1 MMRTFIL
8 GALAA
13 TVIAF
18 SAPAQASMANP
29 GLGAA
34 AAPGQV
40 EQAQYYYGGGYGYR
54 RGYYGHRRGY
64 YGPRR
69 GYYRSYAYGPRCYTR
84 RIVRWDG
91 RVRFVR
97 RCR

>member
-13 TVIAF
+13 AAIGFA
-18 SAPAQASMANP
+18 APAQASMANP

-34 AAPGQV
+34 ASGNV
-40 EQAQYYYGGGYGYR
+40 EQAQYYYGPRRGYYG

-64 YGPRR
+64 YR
-69 GYYRSYAYGPRCYTR
+69 GYAFAPRCWTQR
-84 RIVRWDG
+84 VVRWDG
-91 RVRFVR
+91 RVRYVR
-97 RCR
+97 RCG

>member
-1 MMRTFIL
+1 MKRTLIL
-8 GALAA
+8 GAIAAAALAFA
-13 TVIAF
+13 
-18 SAPAQASMANP
+18 APANASMANP
-29 GLGAA
+29 GLGASA
-34 AAPGQV
+34 SGNV
-40 EQAQYYYGGGYGYR
+40 EQAQYYYGGGRYYGPR
-54 RGYYGHRRGY
+54 RGF

-69 GYYRSYAYGPRCYTR
+69 GYYRSYAYGPRCYTQ

>member
-1 MMRTFIL
+1 MRTFIL
-8 GALAA
+8 G
-13 TVIAF
+13 VIAAAAIGF
-18 SAPAQASMANP
+18 AAPAQASMANP

-34 AAPGQV
+34 ASVNV
-40 EQAQYYYGGGYGYR
+40 EQAQYYGGGYGYR

-64 YGPRR
+64 YRN
-69 GYYRSYAYGPRCYTR
+69 YAFAPRCYTQ

>member
-1 MMRTFIL
+1 MRTFIL

-13 TVIAF
+13 AAIGFA
-18 SAPAQASMANP
+18 APAQASMANP

-34 AAPGQV
+34 ASGNV
-40 EQAQYYYGGGYGYR
+40 EQAQFYYGGGYAYR

-64 YGPRR
+64 YRN
-69 GYYRSYAYGPRCYTR
+69 YAFAPRCWTQR
-84 RIVRWDG
+84 VVRWDG
-91 RVRFVR
+91 RVRYVR

>member
-13 TVIAF
+13 AAIGSA
-18 SAPAQASMANP
+18 APAQASMANP

-34 AAPGQV
+34 ASGNV
-40 EQAQYYYGGGYGYR
+40 EQAQFYFGGGYGDR
-54 RGYYGHRRGY
+54 RYYGHRRGY
-64 YGPRR
+64 YRN
-69 GYYRSYAYGPRCYTR
+69 YAFAPRCWTQ

-91 RVRFVR
+91 RVRYVR